1 MNLFPDEQKPLSSED
16 SDEENYCYYSEDE
29 ETDAEELN
37 EIIAQLKDSGVD
49 LSTLFDES

>member
-1 MNLFPDEQKPLSSED
+1 MNLFPDEQKPLPIED
-16 SDEENYCYYSEDE
+16 SDEENYCYYNENE

-37 EIIAQLKDSGVD
+37 EIIAQIQDSGID